1 MLWTPPLLL
10 SCPLSGSLSL
20 DLTTPISLHPPPPTS
35 HVPHVQIL
43 LRHGGLYVD
52 VDFLC
57 FGSFDDLHKRYEF
70 YAGVSNTGTF
80 ELNNGL
86 IG

>member
-1 MLWTPPLLL
+1 MFYTTTSFSLWSFYLVVRVHT
-10 SCPLSGSLSL
+10 
-20 DLTTPISLHPPPPTS
+20 
-35 HVPHVQIL
+35 VPVPVQIL

-57 FGSFDDLHKRYEF
+57 LASFEPLHRRYDF
-70 YAGVSNTGTF
+70 YTGLSNTGTF

-86 IG
+86 VG